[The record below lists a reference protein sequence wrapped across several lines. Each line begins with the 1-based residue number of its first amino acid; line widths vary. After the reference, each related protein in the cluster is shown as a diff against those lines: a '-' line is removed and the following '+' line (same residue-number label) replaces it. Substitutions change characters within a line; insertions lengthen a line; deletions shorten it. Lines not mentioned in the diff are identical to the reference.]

1 MLESWVRFSVLLS
14 IGVAVLTL
22 ALTAFLLLR
31 AFDRDSSLRK
41 LSGQQ
46 IQDGVR
52 LDAELLS
59 IRQTGLL
66 VNQKPMMRLELK
78 VSRDGFSREL
88 TIEQLIDL
96 GICRAPASAWKSW
109 WTVKTPPA
117 PAICGRRRRCGVPDG
132 GSGPWAC
139 ADAAPGVAAIPPAAR
154 KSPAMRACPSPVA
167 ASRCGGAAWANN
179 MVSFSSALIESSP
192 PWACVCKR
200 ALMRRRLSDTSME
213 SVTAL
218 FSRIS
223 CAICR

>member
-31 AFDRDSSLRK
+31 AFDQDSSLRK

-78 VSRDGFSREL
+78 VSQDGFSREL

-96 GICRAPASAWKSW
+96 GNMPRAGERVEIMVDRQNPARASYLR
-109 WTVKTPPA
+109 PA
-117 PAICGRRRRCGVPDG
+117 PAVRQP
-132 GSGPWAC
+132 
-139 ADAAPGVAAIPPAAR
+139 
-154 KSPAMRACPSPVA
+154 
-167 ASRCGGAAWANN
+167 
-179 MVSFSSALIESSP
+179 
-192 PWACVCKR
+192 
-200 ALMRRRLSDTSME
+200 
-213 SVTAL
+213 
-218 FSRIS
+218 
-223 CAICR
+223 

>member
-31 AFDRDSSLRK
+31 AFDQDSSLRK

-78 VSRDGFSREL
+78 VSQDGFSREL

-96 GICRAPASAWKSW
+96 GNMPRAGERVEIMVDRQNPARASYLRPASA
-109 WTVKTPPA
+109 VRQP
-117 PAICGRRRRCGVPDG
+117 
-132 GSGPWAC
+132 
-139 ADAAPGVAAIPPAAR
+139 
-154 KSPAMRACPSPVA
+154 
-167 ASRCGGAAWANN
+167 
-179 MVSFSSALIESSP
+179 
-192 PWACVCKR
+192 
-200 ALMRRRLSDTSME
+200 
-213 SVTAL
+213 
-218 FSRIS
+218 
-223 CAICR
+223 

>member
-96 GICRAPASAWKSW
+96 GNMPRAGERVEIMVDRQNPARASYLR
-109 WTVKTPPA
+109 PA
-117 PAICGRRRRCGVPDG
+117 PAVRRP
-132 GSGPWAC
+132 
-139 ADAAPGVAAIPPAAR
+139 
-154 KSPAMRACPSPVA
+154 
-167 ASRCGGAAWANN
+167 
-179 MVSFSSALIESSP
+179 
-192 PWACVCKR
+192 
-200 ALMRRRLSDTSME
+200 
-213 SVTAL
+213 
-218 FSRIS
+218 
-223 CAICR
+223 

>member
-78 VSRDGFSREL
+78 VSQDGFNREL

-96 GICRAPASAWKSW
+96 GNMPRAGERVEIMVDRQNPARASYLR
-109 WTVKTPPA
+109 PA
-117 PAICGRRRRCGVPDG
+117 PAVRQ
-132 GSGPWAC
+132 S
-139 ADAAPGVAAIPPAAR
+139 
-154 KSPAMRACPSPVA
+154 
-167 ASRCGGAAWANN
+167 
-179 MVSFSSALIESSP
+179 
-192 PWACVCKR
+192 
-200 ALMRRRLSDTSME
+200 
-213 SVTAL
+213 
-218 FSRIS
+218 
-223 CAICR
+223 

>member
-78 VSRDGFSREL
+78 VSQDGFNREL

-96 GICRAPASAWKSW
+96 GNMPRAGERVEIMVDRQNPARASYLR
-109 WTVKTPPA
+109 PA
-117 PAICGRRRRCGVPDG
+117 PAVRQP
-132 GSGPWAC
+132 
-139 ADAAPGVAAIPPAAR
+139 
-154 KSPAMRACPSPVA
+154 
-167 ASRCGGAAWANN
+167 
-179 MVSFSSALIESSP
+179 
-192 PWACVCKR
+192 
-200 ALMRRRLSDTSME
+200 
-213 SVTAL
+213 
-218 FSRIS
+218 
-223 CAICR
+223 

>member
-96 GICRAPASAWKSW
+96 GNMPRAGERVEIMVDRQNPARASYLR
-109 WTVKTPPA
+109 PA
-117 PAICGRRRRCGVPDG
+117 PAVRQP
-132 GSGPWAC
+132 
-139 ADAAPGVAAIPPAAR
+139 
-154 KSPAMRACPSPVA
+154 
-167 ASRCGGAAWANN
+167 
-179 MVSFSSALIESSP
+179 
-192 PWACVCKR
+192 
-200 ALMRRRLSDTSME
+200 
-213 SVTAL
+213 
-218 FSRIS
+218 
-223 CAICR
+223 